1 LHTRSSVF
9 FALSETNGSAIGG
22 IDPDAGMVA
31 VEELDRGLVGLT
43 IVSAATEQRKKYDK
57 ILQYW
62 GGEGNSLDT
71 SDELCKKAMM
81 DQCSQ

>member
-1 LHTRSSVF
+1 MHTRSSVF
-9 FALSETNGSAIGG
+9 FALSETNGSTSGG
-22 IDPDAGMVA
+22 IDPDAGIVT

-43 IVSAATEQRKKYDK
+43 VVSAATEQRKKYDQ

-71 SDELCKKAMM
+71 SDELCKRP
-81 DQCSQ
+81 S